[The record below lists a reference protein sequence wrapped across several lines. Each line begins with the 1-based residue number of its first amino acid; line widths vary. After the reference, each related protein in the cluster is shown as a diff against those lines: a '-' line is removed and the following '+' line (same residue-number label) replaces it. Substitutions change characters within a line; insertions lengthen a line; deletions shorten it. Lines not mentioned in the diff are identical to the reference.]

1 MYIYINVNYAFE
13 QAIQLKV
20 EMEEVEQPA
29 VEAEP
34 KKENDD
40 EEDDDDDVDEED
52 LVCLIN
58 FTFNL
63 MGAISFHIGQIR
75 DRGSFLALTSNVLL
89 NYAE

>member
-1 MYIYINVNYAFE
+1 
-13 QAIQLKV
+13 
-20 EMEEVEQPA
+20 MEEVEQPA

-52 LVCLIN
+52 LVCLKN

-63 MGAISFHIGQIR
+63 MGQ
-75 DRGSFLALTSNVLL
+75 
-89 NYAE
+89 